1 MRAHEI
7 EQWVQVQAMW
17 MYLEAVF
24 TSGDIA
30 KQLPQES
37 KRFQTIDKNWVKIM
51 TKANEQPIAL
61 LYIDGN
67 DSLKQLLPYM
77 LEQLELC
84 QKALTE
90 YLDMKKNIF
99 PRFYFV
105 SNMALLDILSNSNN
119 PVKIM
124 PHIGAVFDGIDR
136 LTFAQQSKLEQLEEE
151 SLSDDEPKKEKPPTE
166 ASSMVAKGS
175 KFNASLP

>member
-1 MRAHEI
+1 MNRE
-7 EQWVQVQAMW
+7 
-17 MYLEAVF
+17 LE
-24 TSGDIA
+24 
-30 KQLPQES
+30 K
-37 KRFQTIDKNWVKIM
+37 
-51 TKANEQPIAL
+51 
-61 LYIDGN
+61 
-67 DSLKQLLPYM
+67 
-77 LEQLELC
+77 C
-84 QKALTE
+84 QKALNE

-151 SLSDDEPKKEKPPTE
+151 SLSDDEPKKEKPKSFSDS
-166 ASSMVAKGS
+166 ASFFSRTPLDKAR
-175 KFNASLP
+175 FF